1 MLADEGE
8 GLVAGQVVIAVNAV
22 AVPVGQ
28 LTLQNVL
35 YFVADT
41 KVLHAYAW
49 TINRKP
55 GANVIK
61 PKLHL
66 FIIS

>member
-41 KVLHAYAW
+41 KVSNA
-49 TINRKP
+49 
-55 GANVIK
+55 
-61 PKLHL
+61 
-66 FIIS
+66 

>member
-1 MLADEGE
+1 MLADEGQ
-8 GLVAGQVVIAVNAV
+8 GLAAGQVVIAVNAV

-41 KVLHAYAW
+41 KVLHA
-49 TINRKP
+49 
-55 GANVIK
+55 
-61 PKLHL
+61 
-66 FIIS
+66 